1 MGVFEI
7 MEPVNNYAAP
17 QEQNTIPPVQSGV
30 QKPEKNP
37 SFRGGLILGLCVGF
51 AVAIV
56 AGVIGYLAV
65 RSYTDVLGKTLDVST
80 MSKIKAIEDVIDAH
94 FYDYKD
100 TDLTVDD
107 MRDGLFDG
115 LVRSLDDR
123 YAQYF
128 SKEELEAE
136 IADNQGVY
144 YGIGAYV
151 SLAENGYPMLSG
163 IMDDTPA
170 QKADLHAGD
179 IVVEVDG
186 VSTYD
191 MSLDEVV
198 GYIKGEEGTVVT
210 LKIFR
215 EGEDDY
221 LDIDVTRGAIESKTV
236 TYEMMDDKVGYI
248 RIVRFDYVTI
258 EQFDEAY
265 SDLQAQGAKGLIL
278 DLRDNPGGLVTAVM
292 GVADRFLPEG
302 VLFSEETSDGN
313 RTNYMCEGHD
323 PIDIPLVVLVN
334 GYSASAAEILSGAIR
349 DYGVGMLVGTTTYG
363 KGIVQDTY
371 RLSDGSAV
379 ELTVGAY
386 YLPNG
391 DNIQGTGI
399 EPDVEIE
406 LDAEKYYD
414 KGIDDQLNKGIAI
427 VKDKMQ

>member
-1 MGVFEI
+1 MD
-7 MEPVNNYAAP
+7 PVNI
-17 QEQNTIPPVQSGV
+17 ENTENKENIETIDNTETN
-30 QKPEKNP
+30 KKA
-37 SFRGGLILGLCVGF
+37 SFRGGLILGLCLGL
-51 AVAIV
+51 AVAV
-56 AGVIGYLAV
+56 AVGVIGYLKVKA
-65 RSYTDVLGKTLDVST
+65 YTDLIGETLDAPT
-80 MSKIKAIEDVIDAH
+80 MGKIKAIEGVIDSK
-94 FYDYKD
+94 FYDYKERN
-100 TDLTVDD
+100 LTVDD
-107 MRDGLFDG
+107 MREGLFDG
-115 LVRSLDDR
+115 LVGSLNDR

-128 SKEELEAE
+128 SKDELEAE

-151 SLAENGYPMLSG
+151 SLTESGYPLLSG

-170 QKADLHAGD
+170 QQAELHAGD

-186 VSTYD
+186 LSTYG

-198 GYIKGEEGTVVT
+198 SHIKGDEGTVVT
-210 LKIFR
+210 LKIYR
-215 EGEDDY
+215 EGESDY

-236 TYEMMDDKVGYI
+236 THEMLDDGIGYI
-248 RIVRFDYVTI
+248 RIVRFDYITI
-258 EQFDEAY
+258 EQFDAAY
-265 SDLQAQGAKGLIL
+265 SDIQAQGARGLIL

-292 GVADRFLPEG
+292 GVADRFLPAG
-302 VLFSEETSDGN
+302 VLFSEEMKDGS

-323 PIDIPLVVLVN
+323 PIDIPMVVLVN
-334 GYSASAAEILSGAIR
+334 GYSASAAEILSGAIK
-349 DYGVGMLVGTTTYG
+349 DYGLGTLVGTTTYG

-386 YLPNG
+386 YLPGG

-406 LDAEKYYD
+406 FDAEKYYD

-427 VKDKMQ
+427 VKDKMP

>member
-1 MGVFEI
+1 
-7 MEPVNNYAAP
+7 MEPVNN
-17 QEQNTIPPVQSGV
+17 ENI
-30 QKPEKNP
+30 KKP
-37 SFRGGLILGLCVGF
+37 SFGGGLILGLCIGL
-51 AVAIV
+51 AVAV
-56 AGVIGYLAV
+56 AVGLIGFTSV
-65 RSYTDVLGKTLDVST
+65 RSYSSLVGETLDKPT
-80 MSKIKAIEDVIDAH
+80 MSKIKAIEQVIDTH

-100 TDLTVDD
+100 VNLTVDD

-115 LVRSLDDR
+115 LVGSLDDR

-128 SKEELEAE
+128 SREELEAE

-170 QKADLHAGD
+170 QRAGLHAGD
-179 IVVEVDG
+179 IVVAVDDI
-186 VSTYD
+186 STYD

-198 GYIKGEEGTVVT
+198 GYIKGEEGSIVT

-236 TYEMMDDKVGYI
+236 EHEMMDDGVGYI

-265 SDLQAQGAKGLIL
+265 SDLQAQGARGLIL

-302 VLFSEETSDGN
+302 ILFSEETSDGK

-323 PIDIPLVVLVN
+323 PISIPMVVLVN
-334 GYSASAAEILSGAIR
+334 GYSASAAEILSGAIK
-349 DYGVGMLVGTTTYG
+349 DYGVGILVGTTTYG

-371 RLSDGSAV
+371 QLSDGSAV

-386 YLPNG
+386 YLPGGN
-391 DNIQGTGI
+391 NIQGTGI

-406 LDAEKYYD
+406 FDAEKYYD

-427 VKDKMQ
+427 VKDKMP

>member
-1 MGVFEI
+1 
-7 MEPVNNYAAP
+7 MEPVNENFAAP
-17 QEQNTIPPVQSGV
+17 PEQNIIPPVQSDV
-30 QKPEKNP
+30 QKPGKNP
-37 SFRGGLILGLCVGF
+37 SFRGGLILGLCIGF

-56 AGVIGYLAV
+56 AGVVGYLAV

-80 MSKIKAIEDVIDAH
+80 MSKIKAIEDVIDTH
-94 FYDYKD
+94 FYDYEERN
-100 TDLTVDD
+100 LSVDD

-115 LVRSLDDR
+115 LVGSLDDR

-170 QKADLHAGD
+170 QKADLRAGD

-186 VSTYD
+186 LSTYG

-198 GYIKGEEGTVVT
+198 GYIKGEEGTAVT

-236 TYEMMDDKVGYI
+236 AHEMLDDKVGYI

-349 DYGVGMLVGTTTYG
+349 DYGVGILVGTTTYG

-371 RLSDGSAV
+371 QLSDGSAV

-386 YLPNG
+386 YLPYG

-406 LDAEKYYD
+406 FDAEKYYD